1 MSKVSWKISDIL
13 DLEFFLD
20 QDRQRDSRDGEAP
33 LVQRDRTLYT
43 EKIFPQAG
51 ESAQPRVL
59 VKKWVQVRKEDFLAN
74 DDEQIL
80 PGKIWQD
87 LFRGAKGIALGIGIL
102 SGISV
107 TIPFLVYSGQAP
119 VNVTGYFALFVLLQ
133 FLLLTGQLLTLC
145 WRKLRK
151 RQLPASIFGILVG
164 RLSLLLM
171 GKLQQLVYRKR
182 PHATQRAVN
191 LFRDQIRGQVSLAPY
206 FLWSIF
212 LLLQLAGIGFN
223 CGVIGATLGKVFVA
237 DTAFGWQS
245 TLQVQEALIAE
256 AVRWLALPWSWLL
269 PEHLAYPSLEAIA
282 GSRIVLKDGM
292 YSLATV
298 DLVSWWP
305 FLCCSVLFYG
315 LLPRVAM
322 MFFGVFSCNRLLRRV
337 PSTEEPELRRLV
349 RRMVTP
355 TVETAG
361 ENSRT
366 TKKREPSGLQVSEEE
381 KAHTPD
387 AASIREITCLLIP
400 DELHDIVPLDRLTS
414 LLVENGATGVVDIMR
429 FGDLECSDEQLLGTL
444 TAKAKAKELAGVTL
458 LQEAWQPP
466 IEEVLSLLRDLRQAV
481 GRETGI
487 VIGLIGKPAADEVLT
502 PANKEQLAI
511 WAMKITSLA
520 DPATTVT
527 SLIR

>member
-1 MSKVSWKISDIL
+1 MSNTSWKIGDIL

-20 QDRQRDSRDGEAP
+20 QDRQNDNREGEAS

-43 EKIFPQAG
+43 QKILPQSG
-51 ESAQPRVL
+51 ESGQPRL
-59 VKKWVQVRKEDFLAN
+59 LVRKWLQLRREAFLA
-74 DDEQIL
+74 DDGQQIL

-87 LFRGAKGIALGIGIL
+87 LFFGAKGIALGIGML
-102 SGISV
+102 GGISV

-133 FLLLTGQLLTLC
+133 FLLFTGQLFTLC
-145 WRKLRK
+145 WRKMRK
-151 RQLPASIFGILVG
+151 RQLPASIFGVLLG
-164 RLSLLLM
+164 RLSFLLM
-171 GKLQQLVYRKR
+171 GKLQQVVYRKR
-182 PHATQRAVN
+182 SLFTQRTVH
-191 LFRDQIRGQVSLAPY
+191 LFREQIMGQAALAP
-206 FLWSIF
+206 FVLWSIF

-245 TLQVQEALIAE
+245 TLQVQESLIAE
-256 AVRWLALPWSWLL
+256 TVRWLALPWSWVL
-269 PEHLAYPSLEAIA
+269 PGHLAYPSLEAIA
-282 GSRIVLKDGM
+282 GSRIILKDGL

-315 LLPRVAM
+315 LLPRVALLV
-322 MFFGVFSCNRLLRRV
+322 FGLFVRNRLLKRI

-355 TVETAG
+355 TVKTSG
-361 ENSRT
+361 DNSRAAS
-366 TKKREPSGLQVSEEE
+366 KRKPSGSQKDEEE
-381 KAHTPD
+381 KVILPAVGNKQEVTF
-387 AASIREITCLLIP
+387 LLIP
-400 DELHDIVPLDRLTS
+400 DELYDIVPLDRLTS
-414 LLVENGATGVVDIMR
+414 LLTGSGAKGAVNIMR
-429 FGDLECSDEQLLGTL
+429 FGGLEGTDEQLLDTL
-444 TAKAKAKELAGVTL
+444 ANNAKVNKLAGVTL

-466 IEEVLSLLRDLRQAV
+466 IEEIVSLLRDIRQAV
-481 GRETGI
+481 GTETEI
-487 VIGLIGKPAADEVLT
+487 LIGLIGKPAADEVLT
-502 PANKEQLAI
+502 PAEKEALAI

-520 DPATTVT
+520 DPAITVT

>member
-1 MSKVSWKISDIL
+1 MSNASWKIGDIL

-20 QDRQRDSRDGEAP
+20 QDRQSDNRDGEAP

-43 EKIFPQAG
+43 QKIFPQSG
-51 ESAQPRVL
+51 EDAKPRVL
-59 VKKWVQVRKEDFLAN
+59 VRKWLQLRREASLA
-74 DDEQIL
+74 DDGEQIF

-87 LFRGAKGIALGIGIL
+87 LFFGAKGIALGIGML
-102 SGISV
+102 GGISV

-133 FLLLTGQLLTLC
+133 FLLFTGQLLTLC

-151 RQLPASIFGILVG
+151 RQLPASIFGVLLG
-164 RLSLLLM
+164 RLSFLLM

-182 PHATQRAVN
+182 SRSTLRTVN
-191 LFRDQIRGQVSLAPY
+191 LFREQIMGQAALAP
-206 FLWSIF
+206 FVLWSIF

-245 TLQVQEALIAE
+245 TLQVQESLIAE
-256 AVRWLALPWSWLL
+256 AVRWIALPWSWAL

-282 GSRIVLKDGM
+282 GSRIVLKDGL

-315 LLPRVAM
+315 LLPRFALL
-322 MFFGVFSCNRLLRRV
+322 FFGVFARNRLLRRI
-337 PSTEEPELRRLV
+337 PSAEEPDLRRLV
-349 RRMVTP
+349 RRMITP

-361 ENSRT
+361 DNSRT
-366 TKKREPSGLQVSEEE
+366 TNKREPSEPQKDEEE
-381 KAHTPD
+381 KVGLPD
-387 AASIREITCLLIP
+387 AGNKQEVNCLLVP
-400 DELHDIVPLDRLTS
+400 DELYDIVPLDRLTS
-414 LLVENGATGVVDIMR
+414 LVTDNGAKGAVDIMR
-429 FGDLECSDEQLLGTL
+429 FGGLECSDEKLLDTL
-444 TAKAKAKELAGVTL
+444 ANNAKVNKLTGVTL

-466 IEEVLSLLRDLRQAV
+466 IEEILSLLRDIRQAV
-481 GRETGI
+481 GAETEI
-487 VIGLIGKPAADEVLT
+487 LIGLIGRPAADEVLT
-502 PANKEQLAI
+502 PAEKEALAI

-520 DPATTVT
+520 DPAITVT

>member
-1 MSKVSWKISDIL
+1 MSKVSWKIRDVF
-13 DLEFFLD
+13 DLEFFLH
-20 QDRQRDSRDGEAP
+20 QDRQRANSEGEAP

-43 EKIFPQAG
+43 EKIISQSGVNPGQ
-51 ESAQPRVL
+51 RL
-59 VKKWVQVRKEDFLAN
+59 LVRKWLQLRRETALVDG
-74 DDEQIL
+74 DEQIL

-87 LFRGAKGIALGIGIL
+87 VFFGAKGIALGIGML
-102 SGISV
+102 SGISM

-119 VNVTGYFALFVLLQ
+119 VNVTGYFAVFVLLQ
-133 FLLLTGQLLTLC
+133 LLLFTGQLLTLC

-151 RQLPASIFGILVG
+151 RQLPASLLGILLG
-164 RLSLLLM
+164 RLSFLLM

-182 PHATQRAVN
+182 SGTKQRALN
-191 LFRDQIRGQVSLAPY
+191 LFRNQIKEQASLAPF
-206 FLWSIF
+206 FLWSVF

-245 TLQVQEALIAE
+245 TLQVQEIFIAE
-256 AVRWLALPWSWLL
+256 AVRWVALPWSWVL
-269 PEHLAYPSLEAIA
+269 PEHLAYPTLEAIE

-322 MFFGVFSCNRLLRRV
+322 MIFGIFSRNRLLQRV

-361 ENSRT
+361 DKNRT
-366 TKKREPSGLQVSEEE
+366 RKTREPSGVQGREEE
-381 KAHTPD
+381 KEALPVDGARKEVTW
-387 AASIREITCLLIP
+387 LLIP
-400 DELHDIVPLDRLTS
+400 DELHGILPLARLTS
-414 LLVENGATGVVDIMR
+414 LLAGDGAKKAVDVMR
-429 FGDLECSDEQLLGTL
+429 FDDLDCSDEQLLGVL
-444 TAKAKAKELAGVTL
+444 AEKAKAKEVAGITL

-466 IEEVLSLLRDLRQAV
+466 IEEILSMIRDIRQAV
-481 GRETGI
+481 GAETEI
-487 VIGLIGKPAADEVLT
+487 VIGLIGKPEADEVLT

-511 WAMKITSLA
+511 WAMKIRPLA
-520 DPATTVT
+520 DPALAVI